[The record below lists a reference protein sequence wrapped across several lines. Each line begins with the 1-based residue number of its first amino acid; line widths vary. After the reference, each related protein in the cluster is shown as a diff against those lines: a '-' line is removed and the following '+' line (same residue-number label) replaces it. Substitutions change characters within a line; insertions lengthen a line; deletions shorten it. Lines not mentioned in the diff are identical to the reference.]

1 MFVQHLR
8 PQRPV
13 ELSQPSVTWS

>member
-1 MFVQHLR
+1 MFIQYLR

-13 ELSQPSVTWS
+13 ELSQPRVTWS